1 MLDLTQF
8 DVIFSSAVPFGDGA
22 YIQGQMRSAFKRRLK
37 DIGAVLPVALDL
49 LHSLSQADPQIE
61 YRVLGDPVVR
71 AAIQQALGS
80 VVTTDPMVLSLEQCE
95 EILGETVRHIE
106 TGAVRCPLES
116 GTSDR
121 YSLGSESHTP
131 FIYDGGPCNTVF
143 ERTFRQL
150 VESEYGESL
159 CTPTPEDIEILQKAT
174 RLLDELSPLL
184 SRSALSHVHLIGIFP
199 GKGKWE
205 KVASSS
211 QFRLT
216 GAFFL
221 NRTTFKNPWWL
232 AEHILHESLHQKLYD
247 FRHAH
252 SLLARDDPRQADLP
266 AEAQRVISLWNT
278 PGLSASNSWDP
289 HRSFA
294 AFHVY
299 VHLAY
304 FCALAEER
312 APGLERAYGR
322 LNVPPS
328 MTDSSKAFAR
338 ARYLGEKLQSA
349 CWPELGLAGQKMVDW
364 LFSILNAIDPI
375 PAPVGPTFT
384 SLWTATLWKRPRFS
398 RSFLQPRWKSS

>member
-1 MLDLTQF
+1 M
-8 DVIFSSAVPFGDGA
+8 
-22 YIQGQMRSAFKRRLK
+22 
-37 DIGAVLPVALDL
+37 
-49 LHSLSQADPQIE
+49 
-61 YRVLGDPVVR
+61 
-71 AAIQQALGS
+71 
-80 VVTTDPMVLSLEQCE
+80 
-95 EILGETVRHIE
+95 
-106 TGAVRCPLES
+106 
-116 GTSDR
+116 
-121 YSLGSESHTP
+121 
-131 FIYDGGPCNTVF
+131 
-143 ERTFRQL
+143 
-150 VESEYGESL
+150 
-159 CTPTPEDIEILQKAT
+159 
-174 RLLDELSPLL
+174 
-184 SRSALSHVHLIGIFP
+184 
-199 GKGKWE
+199 
-205 KVASSS
+205 
-211 QFRLT
+211 
-216 GAFFL
+216 
-221 NRTTFKNPWWL
+221 
-232 AEHILHESLHQKLYD
+232 
-247 FRHAH
+247 
-252 SLLARDDPRQADLP
+252 
-266 AEAQRVISLWNT
+266 ISLWNT